1 MAQEGGKRASR
12 KGKKDILL
20 WLSDEEALALDEI
33 SKASGLSRTRII
45 RNAIAEYLTKIR
57 NEQCIKINV

>member
-1 MAQEGGKRASR
+1 MAQEGRKRTPR

-20 WLSDEEALALDEI
+20 WLSNEEALALDEI
-33 SKASGLSRTRII
+33 SRASGLSKTRII